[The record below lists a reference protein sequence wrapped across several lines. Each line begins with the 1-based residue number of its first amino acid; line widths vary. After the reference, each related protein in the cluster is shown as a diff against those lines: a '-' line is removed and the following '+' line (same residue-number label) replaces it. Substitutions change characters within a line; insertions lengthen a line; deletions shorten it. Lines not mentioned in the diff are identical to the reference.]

1 MQCKTYQ
8 TNFKRTNELQNEIHQ
23 TSITMIN
30 VYIYIYI
37 INVSY
42 NDVTGSASVK
52 ASLSSLLQGG
62 HCPPSHQ
69 SPRIRLFAVYCK
81 NWEMR
86 NPLTQRWNDKMRNSR
101 CAEQKRSCGRCDKA
115 YLMYLIRPAQGTQ
128 FEVTCEK
135 PQLVPCWHLT
145 YSPVLDG
152 VDLEVRNLAY
162 RPGWNLCLCCRL
174 SQLLRVATFCYVV
187 IVLKGPYQLGHT
199 PGSALNILDQRN

>member
-1 MQCKTYQ
+1 
-8 TNFKRTNELQNEIHQ
+8 
-23 TSITMIN
+23 
-30 VYIYIYI
+30 
-37 INVSY
+37 
-42 NDVTGSASVK
+42 
-52 ASLSSLLQGG
+52 
-62 HCPPSHQ
+62 
-69 SPRIRLFAVYCK
+69 
-81 NWEMR
+81 
-86 NPLTQRWNDKMRNSR
+86 
-101 CAEQKRSCGRCDKA
+101 
-115 YLMYLIRPAQGTQ
+115 MYLIRPAQGTQ

-199 PGSALNILDQRN
+199 PGSALNILDQRNLAIKAQSISDYTRMGWNPLTWDSDLAPSSRVENPLLASAERNVRRLYRICAVFYLST